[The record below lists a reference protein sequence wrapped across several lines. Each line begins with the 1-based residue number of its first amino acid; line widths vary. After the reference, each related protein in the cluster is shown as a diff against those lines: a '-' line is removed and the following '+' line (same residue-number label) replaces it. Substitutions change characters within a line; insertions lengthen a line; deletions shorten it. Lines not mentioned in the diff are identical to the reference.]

1 MLQEPIISRMSI
13 AGHPIHPMLIHFP
26 VAFLLGLVGADLAYL
41 FLDDPFWARVGLWL
55 AGIGSLGGWMA
66 GLVGLGDLIF
76 VQRIRNLVIAW
87 SHALL
92 AVMTLSLASFNW
104 LLRFDNENGFINPW
118 GLYISL
124 LTATLISITSVLGG
138 QMVYGNAVGVN
149 VEP

>member
-41 FLDDPFWARVGLWL
+41 FMDDPFWARVGLWL

-66 GLVGLGDLIF
+66 GLAGLGDLIF

-104 LLRFDNENGFINPW
+104 LLRFNDENGFNPW

-124 LTATLISITSVLGG
+124 LTAALISITSVLGG

>member
-1 MLQEPIISRMSI
+1 MPSEPIISRMSF

-41 FLDDPFWARVGLWL
+41 YTEDPFWSRVGLWL
-55 AGIGSLGGWMA
+55 AGVGSLGGWMA
-66 GLVGLGDLIF
+66 GLAGLADLIL
-76 VQRIRNLVIAW
+76 VPRIRALIIAW

-104 LLRFDNENGFINPW
+104 FLRFNDENGFDAW
-118 GLYISL
+118 GVYLSL
-124 LTATLISITSVLGG
+124 LTAAMISLTSVLGG
-138 QMVYGNAVGVN
+138 QMVYGHAVGVH